1 MDPVDPGLNTEV
13 QDGADAR
20 ARAGWGDA
28 PAGLGFVFLGAA
40 IFFIGYGIWALASSG
55 LSQPRLGLGLAG
67 IALFALIAA
76 PGFRR
81 GRTDRGR
88 SGVLILAEV
97 IGLAL
102 IASILTLVA
111 PVGSAVALFFFAGIA
126 SSFLRPDRRA
136 LLLIG
141 VVIVSGA
148 LTMSISN
155 GADWGIPLAIEV
167 GLISLTTY
175 GIGVLRRTNREL
187 LEARSE
193 LARLAVSEERSR
205 IARDL
210 HDTLGH
216 SLSLITLKSELAGRL
231 LPDDPVRARAE
242 IGDVEHVARD
252 ALASVRETLGGYRQ
266 TTLAVELDGV
276 TGALRAAG
284 IDARLE
290 NQGLGLSP
298 AADTLLAWTVREG
311 VTNVMRHSHA
321 STCTIR
327 IGRDDAAVFAEIVD
341 DGSGSA
347 PADDR
352 TPGSGLRGLAER
364 AASLGGSL
372 VAGPLSEGGYRLRVT
387 LPGATASPALA

>member
-1 MDPVDPGLNTEV
+1 MACPSLE
-13 QDGADAR
+13 
-20 ARAGWGDA
+20 
-28 PAGLGFVFLGAA
+28 
-40 IFFIGYGIWALASSG
+40 
-55 LSQPRLGLGLAG
+55 LGLGLAG

-88 SGVLILAEV
+88 SGSLILAELVGLTV
-97 IGLAL
+97 IAG
-102 IASILTLVA
+102 ILTLVA

-126 SSFLRPDRRA
+126 ASFLRPDRRGLA
-136 LLLIG
+136 MIG
-141 VVIVSGA
+141 VVIVLGA
-148 LTMSISN
+148 ATMSISN
-155 GADWGIPLAIEV
+155 GPDWGIPIAIEV

-175 GIGVLRRTNREL
+175 GIGVLRRTNCEL
-187 LEARSE
+187 VEARSE
-193 LARLAVSEERSR
+193 LAQLAVSEERSR

-216 SLSLITLKSELAGRL
+216 SLSLIALKSELAGRL

-242 IGDVEHVARD
+242 IGDVEQVARD

-266 TTLAVELDGV
+266 TTLAAELDGV
-276 TGALRAAG
+276 GGALRAAG
-284 IDARLE
+284 IDSRLE
-290 NQGLGLSP
+290 NQAVGLSP

-321 STCTIR
+321 RMCTIR
-327 IGRDDAAVFAEIVD
+327 IGRDAASVFAEIVD
-341 DGSGSA
+341 DGSGPA
-347 PADDR
+347 AADDR

-387 LPGATASPALA
+387 VPGATMSSKLA